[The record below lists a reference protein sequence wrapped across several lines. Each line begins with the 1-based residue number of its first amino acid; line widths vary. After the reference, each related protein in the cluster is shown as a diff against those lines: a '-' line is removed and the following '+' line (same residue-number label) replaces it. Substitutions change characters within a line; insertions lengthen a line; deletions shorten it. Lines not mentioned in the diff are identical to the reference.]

1 MSTRER
7 GEISFLADRMVT
19 RLQERITT
27 SPGDRSVLRRMVG
40 HPPTHPT
47 ARPAHGV
54 VYSCLR
60 GTRGEP
66 LDLPDGLAEEWA
78 FYGVAALMAAQP
90 RTARDEGTADEH
102 TAAGPEESE
111 EQGEPSADGA
121 ANEGFAPDDGRAPR
135 KKNGRLNLGASLA
148 RGVRTG
154 DLKADTTESRLHR
167 LCRLDLA
174 GIHKR
179 LPALVRQARTRQV
192 PVDWVALIED
202 LARWGGERDMVA
214 KEWLQSYHRTRNRDL
229 YEEEKQ
235 KRQEGGDTAS
245 GNDEEQ

>member
-7 GEISFLADRMVT
+7 REISFLADRMVT
-19 RLQERITT
+19 HLQERIVT

-47 ARPAHGV
+47 ARPVHGV
-54 VYSCLR
+54 IYSCLR
-60 GTRGEP
+60 SPHGEP

-78 FYGVAALMAAQP
+78 FYGVAALIAAQP

-102 TAAGPEESE
+102 TATDSEESE
-111 EQGEPSADGA
+111 EQGDPRADGTTD
-121 ANEGFAPDDGRAPR
+121 EGSGPDDGQVPR
-135 KKNGRLNLGASLA
+135 EKNARLNLGASLA

-179 LPALVRQARTRQV
+179 LPALVRQARTHQV
-192 PVDWVALIED
+192 PVDWVVLIED
-202 LARWGGERDMVA
+202 LARWSEERDTVA

-229 YEEEKQ
+229 YEVEKR